1 MATKTDQLRAV
12 FRQAFLY
19 EREHGRG
26 MTKDE
31 AEQSY
36 QLWGKKADI
45 YNREKFPY
53 GKLLVMTRDMVLDC
67 GADWKDIEQGSYDR
81 KVSYEV
87 LADVKSRV
95 AEEAYERAMNGEYST
110 VTAQYLTDAERENVL
125 IQEEIRREDQLGSG
139 S

>member
-1 MATKTDQLRAV
+1 
-12 FRQAFLY
+12 
-19 EREHGRG
+19 
-26 MTKDE
+26 
-31 AEQSY
+31 
-36 QLWGKKADI
+36 
-45 YNREKFPY
+45 
-53 GKLLVMTRDMVLDC
+53 MVLDC